1 MAVAGSV
8 KPVPYLDNTPDV
20 SRRQSRRLLAINHGL
35 RGVPWQLLR
44 NSSSP
49 TGRLTPF
56 GVQIIGIINC
66 DLLLRSPLNNAPE
79 QQPHI
84 RQCAT
89 ISVLGQATC
98 CATQVLRNTRQSY
111 QYCSSKILA
120 AAFPLSPGAPSS
132 CKTRKR
138 LSWVCT

>member
-8 KPVPYLDNTPDV
+8 KPVPYLDNIPYV
-20 SRRQSRRLLAINHGL
+20 SKRKSRRLLGRWAESRPIA
-35 RGVPWQLLR
+35 LLR
-44 NSSSP
+44 ISNSP
-49 TGRLTPF
+49 TGRLIPF

-66 DLLLRSPLNNAPE
+66 DLFLRSPLNNAPK

-84 RQCAT
+84 RQRLT
-89 ISVLGQATC
+89 VSVLGRATC
-98 CATQVLRNTRQSY
+98 YATQMLHNAKQSY

-132 CKTRKR
+132 CKNRSR
-138 LSWVCT
+138 LSWICE